1 MRLLIDA
8 RYTRTD
14 HHDGISR
21 FTASLIEAVSRRHDV
36 VMLVSDPAQ
45 LPMLPAVPHV
55 LTTSP
60 TSPLEPFVAWRI
72 NRLAPDVVFSPM
84 QTMGSWGRKHALVLT
99 LHDLIYYRHRTPP
112 GFLPAPVRLLW
123 RLYHLAWWPQR
134 VLLNRADVVATVSET
149 TKRLMLQHRLTRRPI
164 RVIPNAAGSGQDE
177 VAPRDPERSPTKDL
191 LYMGSFMEY
200 KNVETLIAGMAHL
213 PGYRLHLLSRIR
225 PERREQLEALV
236 PAGAGVVF
244 HDGVSEQEYQ
254 DLLRTVT
261 ASVTLSRD
269 EGFGIPLVEAMKVG
283 TPVVASDLEIFREVG
298 QDAVTYVDPDEPL
311 AFAEAVR
318 RLEDPSAFAAASEA
332 ATTRSEHFDWDA
344 SAQTLWEVCQEA
356 VQRRRA
362 HSSGR

>member
-21 FTASLIEAVSRRHDV
+21 FTASLIEALARRHDV
-36 VMLVSDPAQ
+36 VMLVSDAAQ
-45 LPMLPAVPHV
+45 LPMLPDVPHV
-55 LTTSP
+55 LTSSP
-60 TSPLEPFVAWRI
+60 TSPLEPLVAWRI
-72 NRLAPDVVFSPM
+72 NRLNPDVVFSPM

-112 GFLPAPVRLLW
+112 GFLPPPVRLLW

-149 TKRLMLQHRLTRRPI
+149 TKRLMQQHRLTKRPI
-164 RVIPNAAGSGQDE
+164 RVIPNAAGDGRE
-177 VAPRDPERSPTKDL
+177 VVVRDLSKAPSKQL

-200 KNVETLIAGMAHL
+200 KNVETLIAAMAHL
-213 PGYRLHLLSRIR
+213 PGYRLHLLSGIR
-225 PERREQLEALV
+225 DERREQLQALV
-236 PAGAGVVF
+236 PAGADVVF
-244 HDGVSEQEYQ
+244 HGGVSEDEYQ
-254 DLLRTVT
+254 ELLCTVT

-298 QDAVTYVDPDEPL
+298 EDAVTYVDPDQPEAL
-311 AFAEAVR
+311 AEAVL
-318 RLEDPSAFAAASEA
+318 RLEDPATFERASSAGLE
-332 ATTRSEHFDWDA
+332 RSRHFDWDH
-344 SAQTLWEVCQEA
+344 SAQRLWEVCEEA
-356 VQRRRA
+356 LSLRNA
-362 HSSGR
+362 HSRR

>member
-21 FTASLIEAVSRRHDV
+21 FTASLIEALARRHDV
-36 VMLVSDPAQ
+36 VMLVNDVAQ
-45 LPMLPAVPHV
+45 LPMLPDVPHV
-55 LTTSP
+55 LISSP

-72 NRLAPDVVFSPM
+72 NRLQPDVVFSPM

-134 VLLNRADVVATVSET
+134 VLLNRADIVATVSQT
-149 TKRLMLQHRLTRRPI
+149 TKRLMQEHRLTKRPI
-164 RVIPNAAGSGQDE
+164 RVIPNAAGDGQD
-177 VAPRDPERSPTKDL
+177 VVVRDPSTPASKEL

-200 KNVETLIAGMAHL
+200 KNVETLIAAMGHL
-213 PGYRLHLLSRIR
+213 PGYRLHLLSGIR
-225 PERREQLEALV
+225 DERRAELEALV
-236 PAGAGVVF
+236 PQGADVIF
-244 HDGVSEQEYQ
+244 HGGVSEHEYQ
-254 DLLRTVT
+254 ELLRTVT

-298 QDAVTYVDPDEPL
+298 EDAVTYVDPDRPEDL
-311 AFAEAVR
+311 ASAIRA
-318 RLEDPSAFAAASEA
+318 LEDPAAFEQASRAGLERA
-332 ATTRSEHFDWDA
+332 QHFNWDH
-344 SAQTLWEVCQEA
+344 SAQRLWEICEEA
-356 VQRRRA
+356 YRAHTA
-362 HSSGR
+362 HSSK